1 MLTVFVDQNYR
12 FPALGGG
19 ESLCE
24 VRIYA
29 TVDRSSAVVVM
40 IEDDRNF
47 ESTSIVNAIEVLV
60 AKIQPELKS
69 LMLEGATVRWMEVN
83 ANLLHEQP
91 TFDWVKL
98 EEHRNPVWRVGSRAE
113 LEALIDKPFEGVPP
127 GDERHPIPQDLSL

>member
-1 MLTVFVDQNYR
+1 MITVFVDQDFQ

-19 ESLCE
+19 ESICE
-24 VRIYA
+24 VRVYA

-47 ESTSIVNAIEVLV
+47 ESTSIVNAIEVL
-60 AKIQPELKS
+60 ALSIKPELKS
-69 LMLEGATVRWMEVN
+69 LQLEGANVRWMEVN

-98 EEHRNPVWRVGSRAE
+98 EEDKNPVWRVGSRAE
-113 LEALIDKPFEGVPP
+113 LEALIGKPFEGVPP
-127 GDERHPIPQDLSL
+127 GDERHPMP